1 MQLYSDGVETKCVE
15 MGQWRGQCVF
25 CQVISEQRPTPPTWT
40 SPHLLP
46 PEKQFA
52 SQSPESWETIQ
63 TRVLKMSF
71 EKVYFVK
78 LMSCLIRF
86 WGWEGMIFPGKQVKQ
101 KQQVIN
107 LLKKLSTDKWTFS
120 SQCTKDRTTTNI
132 PWFIGVWYLKK
143 NIVLLFYYAPQGP
156 IFVHNSA
163 YLSFQSALKIY
174 SYTRNQQSSTTLPRV
189 HQGVHGHRQSKERKQ
204 SRASSNE

>member
-1 MQLYSDGVETKCVE
+1 MDKSA
-15 MGQWRGQCVF
+15 
-25 CQVISEQRPTPPTWT
+25 S
-40 SPHLLP
+40 SS

-71 EKVYFVK
+71 EKVYLVK

-86 WGWEGMIFPGKQVKQ
+86 LGLGGYDISRKTGQTKTASYKS
-101 KQQVIN
+101 K
-107 LLKKLSTDKWTFS
+107 KKLSTDKWTFS

-189 HQGVHGHRQSKERKQ
+189 RQVSMVIANRQ
-204 SRASSNE
+204 RAQTEPSIK